1 MSLQK
6 MDPDVK
12 MEIIINM
19 AWGTPLKII
28 ANKYKTTE
36 NKIINLRK
44 NNYKLYNQIS
54 EGFYITDEVAV
65 LGLCPIHERAVNVV
79 KNRYKS
85 RFMILDKNNYKLDG
99 KLILMHEILGLADS
113 IIALD
118 EIPPLSTSKGLKNFY
133 VGNKQYIKRSKMCK
147 QKQEK

>member
-6 MDPDVK
+6 MDPDTK

-28 ANKYKTTE
+28 AKKYQTTE
-36 NKIINLRK
+36 SKIVNLRK

-54 EGFYITDEVAV
+54 EGFYIADEVAI
-65 LGLCPIHERAVNVV
+65 LGLCPIHERAVNVIRN
-79 KNRYKS
+79 KYKS
-85 RFMILDKNNYKLDG
+85 RFKILDENNYLLDG
-99 KLILMHEILGLADS
+99 RVILMNKIIELADS

-118 EIPPLSTSKGLKNFY
+118 DIPPLSESKWIRNFY
-133 VGNKQYIKRSKMCK
+133 KECK
-147 QKQEK
+147 K